1 MRLFVR
7 LSFAAIV
14 STALFSAP
22 AMADDETV
30 AQGVFNKDNYPLE
43 TIHRPLTLVGGMLS
57 IQGDTFRMGLNAP
70 DPYDFADPMVL
81 APDILYGV
89 NGQLTVGL
97 VHTNRFGNIAPA
109 GFCVSSKQPDGI
121 CYKGY
126 NAAGLEAIYAL
137 TRGGNVGLAFHGG
150 LSSPAFKFPT
160 ADGDEFLM
168 GIDAGMTIRGKG
180 GKIAVVLDPSVYINA
195 IGRDFLKDYLFVPL
209 DIQYQLNAQTMVYL
223 SSGFNGPMSGLG
235 KAYQIPVGI
244 GANFAANNRIDFGA
258 EIEVENAAGKDL
270 DPADAPDPLPL
281 RGPEKFDFV
290 TFIAR
295 LAIRI

>member
-7 LSFAAIV
+7 LSIAAIV

-57 IQGDTFRMGLNAP
+57 IQGDTFRMGLHGP
-70 DPYDFADPMVL
+70 DGYDFSKPMVL

-89 NGQLTVGL
+89 NGQLTVGV
-97 VHTNRFGNIAPA
+97 VHTNRFGAALPA
-109 GFCVSSKQPDGI
+109 GFCVSGTDGG
-121 CYKGY
+121 CYKSY
-126 NAAGLEAIYAL
+126 NATGAEAIYAL

-160 ADGDEFLM
+160 MDGDEFLA
-168 GIDAGMTIRGKG
+168 GLDAGLTLRGKG
-180 GKIAVVLDPSVYINA
+180 GKVAVVIDPNVYIGA
-195 IGRDFLKDYLFVPL
+195 IGRDFLKDYLFVPI
-209 DIQYQLNAQTMVYL
+209 DIQYQLNPQTMIFL
-223 SSGFNGPMSGLG
+223 SSGFNGPFKKMGDS
-235 KAYQIPVGI
+235 YQIPVGI

-258 EIEVENAAGKDL
+258 EIEAENVAGKEIEG
-270 DPADAPDPLPL
+270 A
-281 RGPEKFDFV
+281 RERFDFI